1 LPRATCPELA
11 PAPLLPPTITCGRS
25 HKSSSDNHP
34 LRRQRQ
40 PRSLCG
46 SHCWLR
52 RRPPL
57 PAPPPACQ
65 RRWPLCATW
74 RPSRS
79 WGWRLPQVR
88 LGVRVTQSEARGAS
102 GTLILD
108 HAGSAGSKKKRRPQI
123 ALIDIASC
131 WTPSAGAALYGY
143 AALPLQYAAQHLAPA
158 GGRRWPAAGQP
169 APWPVWPCAGCFP
182 DCSPRGDI
190 LSAESPTQAAAF
202 SPFAGGAEPGSEP
215 SPREAGRLGLS
226 LSNGESTHPEALVED
241 GARAP
246 VSPAAPPSPAAS
258 DPGAPGWVGHTSLQ
272 ELRSAGAPR
281 TATLPRPISA
291 DNLGRVASLRA
302 GIPRIRTRQ
311 KVPWGGL
318 GVADCAQHVGSMP
331 AELLSHASKLRKLP
345 CLHPTW
351 HSWSLWRRRAWMR
364 RGSAS

>member
-1 LPRATCPELA
+1 MGCLVLLALNLP
-11 PAPLLPPTITCGRS
+11 LPPFTCGRS
-25 HKSSSDNHP
+25 RKSSSDNHP

-40 PRSLCG
+40 PQSLCG

-88 LGVRVTQSEARGAS
+88 LGIKSHTECSKGRQRNADTRSCRLS
-102 GTLILD
+102 RI
-108 HAGSAGSKKKRRPQI
+108 KKKRRLQI

-131 WTPSAGAALYGY
+131 RAPSAGAALYGY

-169 APWPVWPCAGCFP
+169 APWPVWLCAGCFP

-190 LSAESPTQAAAF
+190 LPAESPTQAAAF

-226 LSNGESTHPEALVED
+226 LSNGESTHPEPLVED

-246 VSPAAPPSPAAS
+246 VSPVAPPSPAAS
-258 DPGAPGWVGHTSLQ
+258 DPGAPGWAGHTSLQ

-311 KVPWGGL
+311 KVPRGGL

-331 AELLSHASKLRKLP
+331 AELLSHASKLRKLSS
-345 CLHPTW
+345 LAATRR
-351 HSWSLWRRRAWMR
+351 SWSLWRCPARMRRA
-364 RGSAS
+364 SAL